1 MMGKPSSHSDTEIF
15 FTTSYFFLFISDDT
29 MPIKC
34 CICDVAFDNQPSK
47 YFVHKLLLHTTT
59 SQQKHLALLLDNAD
73 LKSEETFCMNESFY
87 NVLITLKRIPNP
99 IKPELVN
106 IDEEEHFFPQEP
118 AMTVPCEPFIEKFE
132 IIDET
137 VAEEPNTKDESV
149 STTYS
154 LPSKPP
160 QSQCKLCLKMF
171 ANKYTLSTH
180 FKTIHSEES
189 KKQNMQT
196 GKTTS
201 KIKNLAGTED
211 TTTIPTTE
219 DHSGKVAT
227 EVSVHKCEYCPLTF
241 TRLKYYENHTRRHIE
256 RNAIYRKKRQSKK
269 HLCNV
274 CGKRFQEAYDLKMH
288 LYVHSDER
296 PLSCD
301 ICGKGFV
308 IKATLRMHML
318 IHTGEKLVIL

>member
-1 MMGKPSSHSDTEIF
+1 M
-15 FTTSYFFLFISDDT
+15 
-29 MPIKC
+29 
-34 CICDVAFDNQPSK
+34 
-47 YFVHKLLLHTTT
+47 
-59 SQQKHLALLLDNAD
+59 
-73 LKSEETFCMNESFY
+73 KSEETFCMNDMFY
-87 NVLITLKRIPNP
+87 NVFITLKRIPNP

-106 IDEEEHFFPQEP
+106 IEEEEHFYTQESP
-118 AMTVPCEPFIEKFE
+118 IVTIPFVEKVEPIF
-132 IIDET
+132 DEPT
-137 VAEEPNTKDESV
+137 ESEEPKFKEDVGS
-149 STTYS
+149 SYS
-154 LPSKPP
+154 LPNN
-160 QSQCKLCLKMF
+160 QCSLCLKMF

-180 FKTIHSEES
+180 FKTIHSEET
-189 KKQNMQT
+189 KKQNLQS

-201 KIKNLAGTED
+201 KIKNLSDSGTLEKTNDD
-211 TTTIPTTE
+211 TTINTTE
-219 DHSGKVAT
+219 GRSGKVTT
-227 EVSVHKCEYCPLTF
+227 EVSVHKCEFCPLTF

-318 IHTGEKLVIL
+318 IHTGEKVCLFSLCLLAN